1 MPKKAIPTWVKWLA
15 GGAGGISLLAGGLII
30 GAIIQK
36 KYSNSI
42 IERGRKRKEIEEARE
57 ERERQEKAVKNRKIF
72 LQKVETFND
81 DNLRKIADFLS
92 KSRNELKDYIV
103 GVIRDNKSFI
113 VNKGGV
119 TLSSRSVCY
128 LDGFKE
134 KIDGFTEVSIGYAKK
149 KEKKG
154 KKASECFDKNSFL
167 IVFTIPHSNI
177 DFKIEYKI
185 NILAGAKFELRK
197 DSDGTG
203 VTFECQELQLEKEE

>member
-42 IERGRKRKEIEEARE
+42 IEIGRKRKEIEEARE
-57 ERERQEKAVKNRKIF
+57 ERERQEKAVKNRQIF
-72 LQKVETFND
+72 LDKVKTFND
-81 DNLRKIADFLS
+81 DNLSKIADFLS
-92 KSRNELKDYIV
+92 KSRDNLKSYIV
-103 GVIRDNKSFI
+103 SGRRNNKTFDVPKGTAKLGCYPEI
-113 VNKGGV
+113 VLQN
-119 TLSSRSVCY
+119 
-128 LDGFKE
+128 FKE
-134 KIDGFTEVSIGYAKK
+134 RID
-149 KEKKG
+149 
-154 KKASECFDKNSFL
+154 CFN